1 MCLAM
6 ALPLRICVTLE
17 KSLTSLDLF
26 PYAYNGRV
34 EQAVPYFDDSICL
47 FHIDTSLN
55 LECIS

>member
-6 ALPLRICVTLE
+6 AMPLRSCVTLE

-26 PYAYNGRV
+26 PYVYNGRV
-34 EQAVPYFDDSICL
+34 EQAVPDFDDFICL